1 MKVWASKTLSHRKI
15 PILFQT
21 LCCHAVA
28 LFAIRLA
35 LTSTFLRFVIQSNQT
50 GHGVKDRAVDRSG
63 RLDGSAEAFRK
74 NTNMI

>member
-15 PILFQT
+15 LILFQT

-35 LTSTFLRFVIQSNQT
+35 LTSTFLRFVIQSNET